1 LPQRIAAPDGWFV
14 FHAYVTSCPVVICSE
29 ILILHQRELTLKHAR
44 DHVTHLQQNEMTAA
58 AQDNNAMSP
67 KSVGGLLSEGIDLL
81 DRAALTG
88 EIDAHLHGHT

>member
-1 LPQRIAAPDGWFV
+1 M
-14 FHAYVTSCPVVICSE
+14 
-29 ILILHQRELTLKHAR
+29 
-44 DHVTHLQQNEMTAA
+44 THLQQNEMTAA